1 MFKMINRMVNNN
13 AADERRSCLSNFFDG
28 YFLPYNV
35 QVTLM
40 SQEPS
45 LGDTTTDGDYIHSIW
60 QDVGDI
66 MKVAINEYAS
76 NES

>member
-1 MFKMINRMVNNN
+1 MINRIINNSASN
-13 AADERRSCLSNFFDG
+13 ERRSCLSSFFDG
-28 YFLPYNV
+28 YFLPYTV

-40 SQEPS
+40 PQEPS
-45 LGDTTTDGDYIHSIW
+45 LGDITTDGEYIRSIW

-66 MKVAINEYAS
+66 MGVAINEYAS